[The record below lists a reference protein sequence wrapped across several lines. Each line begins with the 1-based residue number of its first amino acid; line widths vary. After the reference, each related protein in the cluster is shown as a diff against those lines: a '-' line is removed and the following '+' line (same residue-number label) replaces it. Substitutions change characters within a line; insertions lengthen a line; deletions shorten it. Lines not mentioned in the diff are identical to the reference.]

1 MDFSLSDHIFLLL
14 IGYIGGWLVLI
25 PILALTAFIYITVNY
40 SDKLHNLLLK
50 RDTQDDIRFNFII
63 EIFNGIHTIK
73 SIGMEAQMLR
83 RYERLQYTG
92 RNTDRK
98 ISISGNS
105 NITLGLLITQLT
117 MVLVVAMGSRMVIY
131 GALSVGGLAACTL
144 LSMRCT
150 QPINRVISLW
160 SRLQNIRLAQKKI
173 DKVLKLPSESKPN
186 LPTMPKLKGDIEF
199 INVDFR
205 YKDEEEWL
213 FQELNFKIKAGETV
227 AIKSNSL
234 SGKTSLL
241 TLIMG
246 LYVPN
251 KGKILLDGY
260 DISQFQSESIRSQIA
275 YLPSEGKL
283 FNGTIMENL
292 TKFQENEY
300 HKQAKAIAKQLGLAD
315 IIQSLPEGYETMLGE
330 QVTDILSR
338 GIKQRIVIARE
349 LMNNPPI
356 ILFDEANSAID
367 IRGDEFLKATL
378 ASMKG
383 KSTIILISYR
393 PSTLQ
398 LADKFY
404 QLKQKG
410 IVPA

>member
-1 MDFSLSDHIFLLL
+1 
-14 IGYIGGWLVLI
+14 
-25 PILALTAFIYITVNY
+25 
-40 SDKLHNLLLK
+40 
-50 RDTQDDIRFNFII
+50 
-63 EIFNGIHTIK
+63 
-73 SIGMEAQMLR
+73 
-83 RYERLQYTG
+83 
-92 RNTDRK
+92 
-98 ISISGNS
+98 
-105 NITLGLLITQLT
+105 
-117 MVLVVAMGSRMVIY
+117 
-131 GALSVGGLAACTL
+131 
-144 LSMRCT
+144 
-150 QPINRVISLW
+150 
-160 SRLQNIRLAQKKI
+160 
-173 DKVLKLPSESKPN
+173 
-186 LPTMPKLKGDIEF
+186 
-199 INVDFR
+199 
-205 YKDEEEWL
+205 
-213 FQELNFKIKAGETV
+213 
-227 AIKSNSL
+227 
-234 SGKTSLL
+234 
-241 TLIMG
+241 MG